1 MAKSQ
6 KETIKLSDYLFQ
18 ELYKRGVTHIFL
30 LSGGGN
36 IHLIDSVGKSNIKYV
51 CNHHEQASAT
61 AAEGYA
67 RAKGDIGV
75 CLVTT
80 GPGGTNAITGALG
93 SWLDSIPMLV
103 ISGQVKRE
111 LIGAGT
117 ALGLRQYGPQEINI
131 IDMVKPITKYAV
143 TVMEPQDIKYHLDK
157 AIFLATDGRQGPVWL
172 DIPLDIQGAQVS
184 VSDLRTFNPSE
195 LKKPYQT
202 DKLKLKKLVTRT
214 LEKIKS
220 AKRPVLYAGNGI
232 RLAGAADKFRELVDL
247 LKIPVLMS
255 YVGYDLLPTDHPY
268 YFGRAHALGQRAANF
283 IVQNSDLLLS
293 VGARLDILTTGFTYQ
308 AYARAAYKIMVDVDK
323 NEINKPSLSIDLPI
337 QYDAKDFL
345 DEMLR
350 QLKTQPL
357 QLSIQSWLEYGR
369 KLNADYPNVQPS
381 FWNEKKF
388 VNPYCFI
395 ETIAK
400 YLQKDETLVLSNGVG
415 PLNCSYQALPIKD
428 SQRVILNLGCAQM
441 GYGLPAA
448 IGAAFAYDKKKRI
461 ICFEGDGSL
470 QLNVHELEVMKHHN
484 LPIKLFVYSNDGYL
498 SIRNTQKG
506 LFKGNFTAT
515 DSGSGVSC
523 PDFVKVARA
532 YGIKAIR
539 IHNHTD
545 MEQKIK
551 KVLAYDGPI
560 LCDLNAV
567 RDLTLTPKLQTKQ
580 TSDGKFISPTL
591 EDMAPFL
598 SEEELKSNMLIP
610 LWEEKN

>member
-1 MAKSQ
+1 MSKHSD
-6 KETIKLSDYLFQ
+6 KTVKLSDYLFD
-18 ELYKRGVTHIFL
+18 ELYKRGVTHVFL

-36 IHLIDSVGKSNIKYV
+36 IHLIDSVGKSKIKYV
-51 CNHHEQASAT
+51 CNQHEQASAT
-61 AAEGYA
+61 SAEGYA
-67 RAKGDIGV
+67 RAKGDLGV

-117 ALGLRQYGPQEINI
+117 DLGLRQFGPQEINI
-131 IDMVKPITKYAV
+131 VDMVKPITKYAV
-143 TVMEPQDIKYHLDK
+143 TVMDPNEIKYHLDR
-157 AIFLATDGRQGPVWL
+157 AIYLAKDGRQGPVWL
-172 DIPLDIQGAQVS
+172 DIPLDVQGAQIT
-184 VSDLRTFNPSE
+184 VSDLKQFNPAE
-195 LKKPYQT
+195 IQKPYQT
-202 DKLKLKKLVTRT
+202 DKENLKMLVAKTLGKLRSS
-214 LEKIKS
+214 E
-220 AKRPVLYAGNGI
+220 RPVLYAGNGI
-232 RLAGAADKFRELVDL
+232 RLADAADAFRELVDL

-283 IVQNSDLLLS
+283 IVQNSDVLLS

-308 AYARAAYKIMVDVDK
+308 AYAREAYKIMVDVDK
-323 NEINKPSLSIDLPI
+323 SEIIKPSLSIDMPI
-337 QYDAKDFL
+337 QYDAKEFIEEMIRQIKIKPL
-345 DEMLR
+345 DLD
-350 QLKTQPL
+350 
-357 QLSIQSWLEYGR
+357 IQRWLNYGR
-369 KLNADYPNVQPS
+369 KLNRKYPNIQPE
-381 FWNEKKF
+381 FWNEKNY

-400 YLQKDETLVLSNGVG
+400 YFTNDETIVLSNGVG

-428 SQRVILNLGCAQM
+428 KQRVILNLGCAQM

-470 QLNVHELEVMKHHN
+470 QLNIHELELMKYHN
-484 LPIKLFVYSNDGYL
+484 LPIKLFIYSNDGYL

-515 DSGSGVSC
+515 DSSSGVSC
-523 PDFVKVARA
+523 PDFVKVGTA
-532 YGIKAIR
+532 YGIKSIR
-539 IHNHTD
+539 IHNHSD
-545 MEQKIK
+545 MGRKIK
-551 KVLAYDGPI
+551 EVLSYDGPI
-560 LCDLNAV
+560 LCDLNAL

-580 TSDGKFISPTL
+580 TSDGKFVSPTL

-598 SEEELKSNMLIP
+598 SDEELRENMLIP
-610 LWEEKN
+610 LWKEKN